1 LTLAAAF
8 ARFRAIPLCGTP
20 FAFREIYRRDTA
32 ASTDRRRKNSVTQV
46 LDLIGTD
53 EVESGAGVKVEKEGL
68 ILAVFRVADE
78 FYVTDDTCT
87 HGPGSLSEGFLDGYE
102 IECDFHQG
110 CFDIRTG
117 EVTEP
122 PCTLPLKV
130 YTTIVRDGRVMIE
143 L

>member
-1 LTLAAAF
+1 
-8 ARFRAIPLCGTP
+8 
-20 FAFREIYRRDTA
+20 
-32 ASTDRRRKNSVTQV
+32 VTQI
-46 LDLIGTD
+46 LDLIATD
-53 EVESGAGVKVEKEGL
+53 DIDPGAGVKVEKEGL
-68 ILAVFRVADE
+68 SLAVFRVADE
-78 FYVTDDTCT
+78 FYVTDDACT

-122 PCTLPLKV
+122 SCTMPLKV